1 MLAETYWTDL
11 YMA

>member
-11 YMA
+11 YMV